1 MIYLPDD
8 ETASNCVVAS
18 DAGAEMGLWHHQQ
31 DVIGAILRP
40 KYTMLE
46 ASIIGLALR
55 YNEEFNQVFI
65 KMLGKIS
72 YLLYSRW
79 IRHASCIRSSK

>member
-8 ETASNCVVAS
+8 ETASNCVAAS
-18 DAGAEMGLWHHQQ
+18 DAGAEMGLWHHPQ

-46 ASIIGLALR
+46 ASIIELVLR
-55 YNEEFNQVFI
+55 
-65 KMLGKIS
+65 
-72 YLLYSRW
+72 
-79 IRHASCIRSSK
+79 